1 MNMQKTLNELLDV
14 AINAEISAQKLYSEA
29 SKIVDDQ
36 NGKLFLNGLVEE
48 ERGHQ
53 TMLESIKEMELFD
66 GNIAVD
72 DESLF
77 EAGKKVHDTDDN
89 FSKENNIEQIMLI
102 ALKREFKAKTR
113 YEKMSAI
120 TNNAELKTIFSKLAK
135 EEELHHKNISK
146 QFSMQQGEMGYE
158 M

>member
-1 MNMQKTLNELLDV
+1 MQKTLNDLLDI
-14 AINAEISAQKLYSEA
+14 AINAEISAQKFYSEA
-29 SKIVDDQ
+29 SKIVNDQ
-36 NGKLFLNGLVEE
+36 SGKLFLNGLVEE

-53 TMLESIKEMELFD
+53 SMLKSIKEMELFD
-66 GNIAVD
+66 GNLDVD
-72 DESLF
+72 DDSLF
-77 EAGKKVHDTDDN
+77 EAGKKIHDTDDA

-135 EEELHHKNISK
+135 EEELHHKTISK
-146 QFSMQQGEMGYE
+146 KFNMQQGEMGYE

>member
-1 MNMQKTLNELLDV
+1 MAMQKTLNDLLDL
-14 AINAEISAQKLYSEA
+14 AINAEISAQNLYSDA
-29 SKIVDDQ
+29 SEIVDDQ
-36 NGKLFLNGLVEE
+36 SGKLFLNGLVQEE
-48 ERGHQ
+48 KGHQ

-66 GNIAVD
+66 GDLLVD

-77 EAGKKVHDTDDN
+77 EAGKKIHDTDDS
-89 FSKENNIEQIMLI
+89 FSKENDIEQIMLI

-113 YEKMSAI
+113 YEKMAGI
-120 TNNAELKTIFSKLAK
+120 TNNSELKAIFSNLAK
-135 EEELHHKNISK
+135 EEENHHKTIIK